1 MRRGLENMNYIVHYA
16 RRFWKEEDAVTIVE
30 MVIIVAVILIFLI
43 PTLVELRTT
52 EDQKLKELQEKI
64 SK

>member
-1 MRRGLENMNYIVHYA
+1 MNYIVHYA
-16 RRFWKEEDAVTIVE
+16 KRFWKEEDAVTIVE

>member
-1 MRRGLENMNYIVHYA
+1 MNDIVHYA
-16 RRFWKEEDAVTIVE
+16 ERFWKEEDAVTIVE

>member
-1 MRRGLENMNYIVHYA
+1 MNYITHYA
-16 RRFWKEEDAVTIVE
+16 RRFWKDEDAVTIVE

-43 PTLVELRTT
+43 PTLVELRTA

>member
-1 MRRGLENMNYIVHYA
+1 MNYITHYA

-43 PTLVELRTT
+43 PTLVELRTA

>member
-1 MRRGLENMNYIVHYA
+1 MNDIVHYA
-16 RRFWKEEDAVTIVE
+16 KRFWKEEDAVTIVE

>member
-1 MRRGLENMNYIVHYA
+1 MNLVLNYA
-16 RRFWKEEDAVTIVE
+16 QRFWKEEDGVTIVE
-30 MVIIVAVILIFLI
+30 MVIIVAVILVFLI

-52 EDQKLKELQEKI
+52 EDEKLKELQEQL

>member
-1 MRRGLENMNYIVHYA
+1 MNYIVHYA